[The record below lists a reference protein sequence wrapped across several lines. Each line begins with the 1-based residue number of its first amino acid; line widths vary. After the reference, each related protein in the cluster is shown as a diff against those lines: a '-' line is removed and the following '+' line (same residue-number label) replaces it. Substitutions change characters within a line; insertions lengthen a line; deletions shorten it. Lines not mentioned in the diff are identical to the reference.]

1 MTVRQVGICLSILF
15 LAVSFLAGSA
25 WAAEDKD
32 KPARGL
38 TVAMVYPGVVFGPED
53 KLKVDLLVKNTGRSD
68 ETVFFEIVEKPEGWD
83 AQIKTYSNIVTGV
96 FLSEDQERT
105 LTFSAEPT
113 SDKDHLPAGQYH
125 FAVKARTADGVLT
138 RTAAVDVTVLEE
150 QKTEGTLKVNTS
162 YPVLRGPSDSKFEFS
177 LDVNNESD
185 EDALVNLSAKAPEGW
200 EVSFKP
206 AYEEKQISSLQI
218 KANQSKTVGVEVTP
232 PLRAEAGEY
241 PFTVR
246 AQTSQAK
253 AEVDL
258 QVVLT
263 GTYKLKMG
271 TLDGLLSLSAQPG
284 KKANMSLYVRNEG
297 SAPQREISF
306 LSFKPENWK
315 VEFQPEKLQNVKAGE
330 VKQIE
335 VAITPAEE
343 AIIGDY
349 SVAVSA
355 QGEKANNEVELR
367 VTVKASS
374 TWGWIGVAIILLVII
389 GLAVTFK
396 KYGRR

>member
-1 MTVRQVGICLSILF
+1 VRQVGICLSILF
-15 LAVSFLAGSA
+15 LAVSFLTGSV
-25 WAAEDKD
+25 WAAENKD

-38 TVAMVYPGVVFGPED
+38 TMAMVYPGVVFGPED

-83 AQIKTYSNIVTGV
+83 AQIKTYSNVVTGV

-105 LTFSAEPT
+105 LTFSAEPAGG
-113 SDKDHLPAGQYH
+113 KERLPAGQYH
-125 FAVKARTADGVLT
+125 FAVKARTADEAMT
-138 RTAAVDVTVLEE
+138 RTATVDVTVLYE
-150 QKTEGTLKVNTS
+150 QKSQGVLKVNTS

-185 EDALVNLSAKAPEGW
+185 EDAMVNLSAKAPEGW

-246 AQTSQAK
+246 VQTSQAK
-253 AEVDL
+253 ADVDL

-315 VEFQPEKLQNVKAGE
+315 VEFLPEKLQEVKAGE

-335 VAITPAEE
+335 VAITPADES
-343 AIIGDY
+343 IIGDY

-355 QGEKANNEVELR
+355 QGEKSNNDVELR

>member
-1 MTVRQVGICLSILF
+1 MKVRQTGIILITIL
-15 LAVSFLAGSA
+15 LAVSFLGGVA
-25 WAAEDKD
+25 WAVEAKE

-38 TVAMVYPGVVFGPED
+38 TAAMVYPGVVFGPEE
-53 KLKVDLLVKNTGRSD
+53 KIKVDLLVKNTGRSD
-68 ETVFFEIVEKPEGWD
+68 ETVFFEIMEKPEGWD
-83 AQIKTYSNIVTGV
+83 AQIKTYSNVVTGV

-105 LTFSAEPT
+105 LTFSAEPAG
-113 SDKDHLPAGQYH
+113 DKERLPAGQYH

-138 RTAAVDVTVLEE
+138 RTAEVDVTVLEV
-150 QKTEGTLKVNTS
+150 QKAQGALKVNTS

-177 LDVNNESD
+177 LDVKNESE

-218 KANQSKTVGVEVTP
+218 KANESKTVGVEVTP

-246 AQTSQAK
+246 VQTSKAK

-284 KKANMSLYVRNEG
+284 KKANISLYVRNEG

-315 VEFQPEKLQNVKAGE
+315 VEFQPEKLQEVKAGE
-330 VKQIE
+330 VKQVE

-355 QGEKANNEVELR
+355 QGEKANNEAELR

-374 TWGWIGVAIILLVII
+374 AWGWIGIAIILIVII